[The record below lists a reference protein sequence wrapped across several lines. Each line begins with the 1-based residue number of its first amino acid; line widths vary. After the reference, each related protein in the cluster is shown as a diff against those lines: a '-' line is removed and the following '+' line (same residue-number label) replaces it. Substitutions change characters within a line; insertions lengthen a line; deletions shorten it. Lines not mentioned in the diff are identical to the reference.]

1 MRSDTSLRAEP
12 PRVPPMAPSKQNFA
26 PSIPNSPKGFDKQ
39 YKDLFRAFEKAEN
52 PNKKYKDENGQTVF
66 ERFGTFA
73 IPEEGPQARQTRTI
87 AEARWCCEMLDA
99 KDLHCEKTSG
109 TTLRRR

>member
-1 MRSDTSLRAEP
+1 
-12 PRVPPMAPSKQNFA
+12 MAPSKQNFA

-52 PNKKYKDENGQTVF
+52 PNKKYKDENGQAVL

-73 IPEEGPQARQTRTI
+73 IPENWFTQTFVPEEGPQARQTRTI
-87 AEARWCCEMLDA
+87 AEAQWCCEMLDA